1 MIRVALV
8 VVWLALGAVPLA
20 WWWRGRRRVDVWP
33 ALPVPAALLDT
44 SGAVLRT
51 TGPANDVRFAIDAVP
66 APGRIV
72 RGRGGDGVPLAMTGL
87 PGGALALALPAD
99 PVAERRDRVL
109 AELGARLAH
118 DINTPM
124 AAVVGHLDLIAHEQ
138 ISPAAMVSVRT
149 CQRELLRLQTTAADL
164 LAYTRLR
171 AGGGVRSLQL
181 AGALVEDAAAAF
193 FDRADEERVVLSVE
207 VPDERVAVVASE
219 GDIVRA
225 LRNLIA
231 NAFSHGLSGGG
242 RDIVVSADADEQSV
256 TFAVADRGP
265 GLGAEELASL
275 SQPLVRGPGVAGPGS
290 GLGLAIVGEI
300 LTGHGASL
308 QCTAR
313 GGGGAVLS
321 FTLPRAR

>member
-1 MIRVALV
+1 
-8 VVWLALGAVPLA
+8 
-20 WWWRGRRRVDVWP
+20 
-33 ALPVPAALLDT
+33 
-44 SGAVLRT
+44 
-51 TGPANDVRFAIDAVP
+51 
-66 APGRIV
+66 
-72 RGRGGDGVPLAMTGL
+72 
-87 PGGALALALPAD
+87 
-99 PVAERRDRVL
+99 
-109 AELGARLAH
+109 
-118 DINTPM
+118 M